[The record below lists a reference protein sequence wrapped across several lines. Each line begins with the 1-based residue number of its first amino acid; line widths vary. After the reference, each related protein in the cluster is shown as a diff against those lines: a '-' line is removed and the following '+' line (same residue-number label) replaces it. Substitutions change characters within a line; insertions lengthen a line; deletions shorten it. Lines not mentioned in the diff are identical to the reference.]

1 MLQKNIRMNKTEFNA
16 VLFDL
21 DGTLIDTAS
30 DMIFALKEVINEN
43 NNNIRLTNEE
53 MRNCVSDGSLGL
65 IKLAFPSIS
74 NDTIK
79 ILQNEFLD
87 IYENNLCK
95 KTVIFEPLDE
105 LLNYLEIYNIKWG
118 IVTNKPCR
126 MTLKLLHKLNL
137 DCPYVISGDT
147 LGARKPNP
155 KPLYIACE
163 LMNIKSEDAIY
174 VGDACR
180 DIKAGNDANMTTITA
195 NYGYIKHED
204 DTNSWGADFNA
215 TSPSHLSNLVKNLL
229 GEF

>member
-1 MLQKNIRMNKTEFNA
+1 MSKTQFNA

-21 DGTLIDTAS
+21 DGTLIDTAY
-30 DMIFALKEVINEN
+30 DMIYALKEVNNKN
-43 NNNIRLTNEE
+43 NNDISLSDEE

-65 IKLAFPSIS
+65 IKLAFPAISI
-74 NDTIK
+74 NTIK
-79 ILQNEFLD
+79 TLQNDFLR

-95 KTVIFEPLDE
+95 TTVIFEPLDE
-105 LLNYLEIYNIKWG
+105 LLSYLEIHNIKWG

-126 MTLKLLHKLNL
+126 MTLKLLHKLNI

-147 LGARKPNP
+147 LSTRKPDP

-163 LMNIKSEDAIY
+163 LMNITSENVIY

-180 DIKAGNDANMTTITA
+180 DIKAGKDAKMTTITA
-195 NYGYIKHED
+195 KYGYIKHND
-204 DTNSWGADFNA
+204 DPNLWGADFNA
-215 TSPSHLSNLVKNLL
+215 ASPSDLCNLVKNLL

>member
-1 MLQKNIRMNKTEFNA
+1 MSKNECNT

-21 DGTLIDTAS
+21 DGTLIDTAF
-30 DMIFALKEVINEN
+30 DMIYALKEVIKKN
-43 NNNIRLTNEE
+43 NNDISLSDEE

-74 NDTIK
+74 IDTMK
-79 ILQNEFLD
+79 MLQNEFLD

-95 KTVIFEPLDE
+95 KTVIFEPLHE

-147 LGARKPNP
+147 LSARKPNP

-174 VGDACR
+174 VGDAYR
-180 DIKAGNDANMTTITA
+180 DIKAGKDAKMTTIAA
-195 NYGYIKHED
+195 NYGYIKHD
-204 DTNSWGADFNA
+204 DDPNAWGADFNA
-215 TSPSHLSNLVKNLL
+215 ASPSDLFNLVKNLL

>member
-1 MLQKNIRMNKTEFNA
+1 MSKTECNA

-21 DGTLIDTAS
+21 DGTLIDTAY
-30 DMIFALKEVINEN
+30 DMIYALKEVMNEN
-43 NNNIRLTNEE
+43 NNDIRLTDEE

-74 NDTIK
+74 ANTIK
-79 ILQNEFLD
+79 MLQNEFLD

-105 LLNYLEIYNIKWG
+105 LLNYLETYNIKWG

-147 LGARKPNP
+147 LSTRKPNP

-163 LMNIKSEDAIY
+163 LMNIKSKEAIY
-174 VGDACR
+174 AGDACR
-180 DIKAGNDANMTTITA
+180 DIKAGKNAKMTTITA
-195 NYGYIKHED
+195 NYGYIKHND
-204 DTNSWGADFNA
+204 DPNVWGADFNA
-215 TSPSHLSNLVKNLL
+215 TSPLHLSTLVKNLL

>member
-1 MLQKNIRMNKTEFNA
+1 M
-16 VLFDL
+16 
-21 DGTLIDTAS
+21 AS
-30 DMIFALKEVINEN
+30 SWINSSNLTSDIFKALSISLEV
-43 NNNIRLTNEE
+43 
-53 MRNCVSDGSLGL
+53 GSLGL

-147 LGARKPNP
+147 LGTRKPNP

-180 DIKAGNDANMTTITA
+180 DIKAGNDANMTTITCA
-195 NYGYIKHED
+195 VLPIGL
-204 DTNSWGADFNA
+204 
-215 TSPSHLSNLVKNLL
+215 TSFSLNFIALPLLAYTMNFSNV
-229 GEF
+229 FHFA

>member
-1 MLQKNIRMNKTEFNA
+1 MSKTECNA

-21 DGTLIDTAS
+21 DGTLIDTAG
-30 DMIFALKEVINEN
+30 DMIYALKKVINEN
-43 NNNIRLTNEE
+43 KNDIKLTDQE

-74 NDTIK
+74 TVTIK
-79 ILQNEFLD
+79 MLQDEFLG
-87 IYENNLCK
+87 IYENSLYK
-95 KTVIFEPLDE
+95 KTAIFEPLNE

-126 MTLKLLHKLNL
+126 MTLKLLYKLNL
-137 DCPYVISGDT
+137 ECPYVISGDT
-147 LGARKPNP
+147 LGVRKPNP

-204 DTNSWGADFNA
+204 DTNAWGADFNA
-215 TSPSHLSNLVKNLL
+215 TSPSHPSNLVKNLL

>member
-1 MLQKNIRMNKTEFNA
+1 MNKTEFNA

-74 NDTIK
+74 TNTIK
-79 ILQNEFLD
+79 MLQNEFLD

-105 LLNYLEIYNIKWG
+105 LLNYLE
-118 IVTNKPCR
+118 
-126 MTLKLLHKLNL
+126 M
-137 DCPYVISGDT
+137 IS
-147 LGARKPNP
+147 
-155 KPLYIACE
+155 
-163 LMNIKSEDAIY
+163 
-174 VGDACR
+174 V
-180 DIKAGNDANMTTITA
+180 
-195 NYGYIKHED
+195 
-204 DTNSWGADFNA
+204 
-215 TSPSHLSNLVKNLL
+215 
-229 GEF
+229 

>member
-1 MLQKNIRMNKTEFNA
+1 MSKTQFNA
-16 VLFDL
+16 ILFDL
-21 DGTLIDTAS
+21 DGTLIDTAY
-30 DMIFALKEVINEN
+30 DMIYALKEVN
-43 NNNIRLTNEE
+43 NNNNNDISLSDEE

-65 IKLAFPSIS
+65 IKLAFPAISI
-74 NDTIK
+74 NTIK
-79 ILQNEFLD
+79 TLQNDFLR

-105 LLNYLEIYNIKWG
+105 LLSYLEIHNIKWG

-126 MTLKLLHKLNL
+126 MTLKLLHKLNI

-147 LGARKPNP
+147 LSTRKPDP

-163 LMNIKSEDAIY
+163 LMNITSENVIY

-180 DIKAGNDANMTTITA
+180 DIKAGKDAKMTTITA
-195 NYGYIKHED
+195 KYGYIKHND
-204 DTNSWGADFNA
+204 DPNLWGADFNA
-215 TSPSHLSNLVKNLL
+215 ASPSDLSNLVKNLL

>member
-1 MLQKNIRMNKTEFNA
+1 MNKTKFNA

-105 LLNYLEIYNIKWG
+105 LLNYLDIYNINWV
-118 IVTNKPCR
+118 IVTTKPCR
-126 MTLKLLHKLNL
+126 MTLKLLYILNL
-137 DCPYVISGDT
+137 YCSYVFS
-147 LGARKPNP
+147 
-155 KPLYIACE
+155 
-163 LMNIKSEDAIY
+163 
-174 VGDACR
+174 
-180 DIKAGNDANMTTITA
+180 
-195 NYGYIKHED
+195 
-204 DTNSWGADFNA
+204 
-215 TSPSHLSNLVKNLL
+215 
-229 GEF
+229 

>member
-1 MLQKNIRMNKTEFNA
+1 MSKTEYNA

-21 DGTLIDTAS
+21 DGTLIDTAH
-30 DMIFALKEVINEN
+30 DMIYALKEVINEN
-43 NNNIRLTNEE
+43 NNDIRLSDEE

-74 NDTIK
+74 TNTIK
-79 ILQNEFLD
+79 MLQNEFLD

-95 KTVIFEPLDE
+95 KTTIFEPLDK

-137 DCPYVISGDT
+137 DCSYVISGDT
-147 LGARKPNP
+147 LSARKPNP

-163 LMNIKSEDAIY
+163 LMSITSENAIY
-174 VGDACR
+174 IGDASR
-180 DIKAGNDANMTTITA
+180 DIKAGKDAKMTTITA
-195 NYGYIKHED
+195 NYGYIKHND
-204 DTNSWGADFNA
+204 DPNIWGADFNA
-215 TSPSHLSNLVKNLL
+215 TSPSHLSTLVKNLL